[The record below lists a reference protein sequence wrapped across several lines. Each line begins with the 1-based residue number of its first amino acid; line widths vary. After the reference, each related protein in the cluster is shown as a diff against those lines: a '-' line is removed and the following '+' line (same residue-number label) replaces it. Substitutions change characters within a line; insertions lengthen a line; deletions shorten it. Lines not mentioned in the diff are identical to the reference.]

1 MLNILKSYL
10 NKAQKKETLLD
21 ITKTPSSHTLYK
33 DLFLFL
39 IEKTLHGVIVI
50 NKNKHI
56 VHINKVAIELLKLP
70 QNHDYWKG
78 KSILEVIRSRSLLQH
93 DPPLTFTFK
102 THWGETLSVDYK
114 PFKFNDI
121 DELTILLIQKK
132 RTTEDP
138 ESILKGLSDAAHQFR
153 TPLASIQ
160 GYAETLLEQKDIPEE
175 KKEEFL
181 ALIIKNTE
189 RLTNIIKHILL
200 LSRIR
205 RGLSSDTIKNF
216 DIIGLINEITEL
228 YENVKFMSDTDRLL
242 VKGHPDLTQIALNS
256 IIENAVQYGGEDQ
269 EVLLTIQESSE
280 FVAINIIDHGPGIP
294 LDSQKK
300 IFNRFFRVKETKKL
314 HPEGTGLGLSIAK
327 EIALAQGGDIT
338 VESQWGKG
346 SKFTFLIPR
355 L

>member
-21 ITKTPSSHTLYK
+21 IHKIPSSYSLYK
-33 DLFLFL
+33 YLFLFL
-39 IEKTLHGVIVI
+39 TERTLHGVIVI
-50 NKNKHI
+50 NKKKHI
-56 VHINKVAIELLKLP
+56 VHINKIAIELLKLP
-70 QNHDYWKG
+70 KNHDYWKG

-93 DPPLTFTFK
+93 DPPHTFTFK
-102 THWGETLSVDYK
+102 THWGETLSVDCK
-114 PFKFNDI
+114 SFKSDDMN
-121 DELTILLIQKK
+121 ELTILLLQKK
-132 RTTEDP
+132 RSTEAS
-138 ESILKGLSDAAHQFR
+138 ESTLKALSDAAHQFR

-175 KKEEFL
+175 KKDEFL
-181 ALIIKNTE
+181 GLIIKNTE
-189 RLTNIIKHILL
+189 KLTKIIKHILL

-205 RGLSSDTIKNF
+205 RGLSSDAITNF
-216 DIIGLINEITEL
+216 DIIALINEITEL
-228 YENVKFMSDTDRLL
+228 YENVNFMPDQDKLL
-242 VKGHPDLTQIALNS
+242 VKGHPDLIQIALNS

-269 EVLLTIQESSE
+269 EVVLTINQLSD
-280 FVAINIIDHGPGIP
+280 FVAINIIDQGPGIP

-300 IFNRFFRVKETKKL
+300 IFNRFFRVRETKKL

-346 SKFTFLIPR
+346 SKFTFLVPR